1 MSAEIIVPTLG
12 ESVAEATIAKW
23 YKQPGDAIKVDE
35 LLLELETEKVTLEV
49 NATAEGVLEVQTKKE
64 GDTVEPGEMLGNIVA
79 GNGAASGVASGS
91 TAGAAS
97 QGVPASN
104 EQASGNQSPN
114 ESAPAGANSAL
125 QSAVQAV
132 PADARSVDPATT
144 MPPSARKLVAENNLN
159 PASIDGS
166 GKGGR
171 ITKGDVL
178 GVLAGGSFAGGSA
191 TAAPMSQPNMSQS
204 SMSAASAG
212 HGQDGA
218 KPVERIKM
226 SRLRK
231 TIAQRLKD
239 SQNTAAILSTFN
251 EIDMTNVIALRKRL
265 RDDFQDKH
273 GVKLGF
279 MSFFVK
285 AVTNALKEVPSV
297 NAEIDGDDII
307 YKKFYDIGVAVGTEQ
322 GLVVPVVRGCD
333 RLGFAQIEQNIA
345 DLAVKARSGKL
356 AMSDLTDGTFSIT
369 NGGVYGSL
377 LSTPIINPP
386 QTGIIGLHNTQERPV
401 VINGKVEVRSMMYIA
416 LSYDHRIIDGK
427 DAVTFLVKVKK
438 SIEDPERLMF
448 DM

>member
-1 MSAEIIVPTLG
+1 MSTEIIVPTLG
-12 ESVAEATIAKW
+12 ESVSEATIAKW
-23 YKQPGDAIKVDE
+23 HKQPGDQVKVDE

-49 NATAEGVLEVQTKKE
+49 NATAEGVLEAHKKKE
-64 GDTVEPGEMLGNIVA
+64 GDTVEPGEVVGGIAA
-79 GNGAASGVASGS
+79 GEGSSNG
-91 TAGAAS
+91 
-97 QGVPASN
+97 SN
-104 EQASGNQSPN
+104 KK
-114 ESAPAGANSAL
+114 ESAPEQEEKDQKSENKEQKSSETKDEASNNK
-125 QSAVQAV
+125 
-132 PADARSVDPATT
+132 VDPANT
-144 MPPSARKLVAENNLN
+144 MPPSARKLVAENNID
-159 PASIDGS
+159 PAQISGS
-166 GKGGR
+166 GKDGR

-178 GVLAGGSFAGGSA
+178 GAMEKGPSRDANESSEA
-191 TAAPMSQPNMSQS
+191 QS
-204 SMSAASAG
+204 SQTQTKVQVG
-212 HGQDGA
+212 E

-265 RDDFQDKH
+265 QNDFQEKYDI
-273 GVKLGF
+273 KLGF

-285 AVTNALKEVPSV
+285 AVTNALKEIPSV

-307 YKKFYDIGVAVGTEQ
+307 YKKYYDIGVAVGTEQ
-322 GLVVPVVRGCD
+322 GLVVPVVRDCD
-333 RLGFAQIEQNIA
+333 QLGFAQIEQTIA
-345 DLAVKARSGKL
+345 DLAAKARAGKL
-356 AMSDLTDGTFSIT
+356 AMSDLSDGTFSIT

-386 QTGIIGLHNTQERPV
+386 QTGIIGLHNTQERAV
-401 VINGKVEVRSMMYIA
+401 VIDGKIEVRPMMYVA